1 MKPIS
6 PQSLVLGLLLLA
18 TAQLQAETTTNS
30 APALA
35 GETITRPSPAMLR
48 AEDAPVSLVP
58 NETAAQRDARMAW
71 WREARFG
78 MFVHWGVYS
87 YLGGDWQGKPY
98 NGYAEHIQRMA
109 KIPIPVYRQEVAGHF
124 NPTNFNADEW
134 IRHAKET
141 GMGYFIITAKHHD
154 GFAMWPTKVNDYN
167 VVDATPWHHD
177 PMADLRAACK
187 KYGVKF
193 GFYYSHAF
201 DWGDENAPGNDWDYN
216 NPGGDKLLHGAHWW
230 ETYPEF
236 LPKARKYVDEK
247 SIPQILELIRDYD
260 PDILWF
266 DTPHKLP
273 PEENRRILAAVRR
286 AKPSLLVNGRLVY
299 GAGDYDSTTDRPAE
313 FPPHDS
319 DWEGIPTTNE
329 SYGYNQNDHSHK
341 TVAHFIRLLAK
352 AAARGGNILMN
363 IGPRGDGTMDPA
375 DLAILQGIGA
385 WWQINGESIRG
396 TTRTPLAVQ
405 AWGES
410 TRKGN
415 TLYLHVFDWPHDGR
429 LVVGGLQTD
438 ISKAWLL
445 ADPKPPLKFTRNGM
459 DLTLTVPPTAP
470 DTVDTVIAVEC
481 AGEPQADKTRLLATN
496 VGTNSLRAFDA
507 KLIGPLG
514 FGSGKKTQ
522 AWVNNWTNKTE
533 AVVWPVRIKAKAT
546 FTATLVYDAPAGQK
560 IQGLVEGDAGNEAVQ
575 RHAGAGG
582 VFTVALGSRSFTATV
597 QTGNAVRE
605 SLGPVI
611 LEPGSYEFCVKANE
625 ISGEELF
632 RLQSLE
638 LVPLR

>member
-1 MKPIS
+1 MKRNILIA
-6 PQSLVLGLLLLA
+6 SLCLYCLPL
-18 TAQLQAETTTNS
+18 
-30 APALA
+30 
-35 GETITRPSPAMLR
+35 AMLR
-48 AEDAPVSLVP
+48 AQDAPVSSLP
-58 NETAAQRDARMAW
+58 SETAAQHDARMAW

-124 NPTNFNADEW
+124 NPANFNADEW
-134 IRHAKET
+134 IRRAKET

-187 KYGVKF
+187 KNGVKF

-216 NPGGDKLLHGAHWW
+216 NPGGDKSLHGAKWW
-230 ETYPEF
+230 EKDPEF
-236 LPKARKYVDEK
+236 LAKARKYVDEK
-247 SIPQILELIRDYD
+247 AIPQILELIRDYD

-266 DTPHKLP
+266 DTPQKLP
-273 PEENRRILAAVRR
+273 PEENRRVLAAVRR
-286 AKPSLLVNGRLVY
+286 AKPSLLVNGRLVN
-299 GAGDYDSTTDRPAE
+299 GAGDYASTSDRPAE
-313 FPPHDS
+313 FPPHDD

-341 TVAHFIRLLAK
+341 TVAHFIRVLAK

-363 IGPRGDGTMDPA
+363 IGPRGDGTFDPA
-375 DLAILQGIGA
+375 DLTILQGIGD

-410 TRKGN
+410 TRKSN
-415 TLYLHVFDWPHDGR
+415 TLYLHVFDWPHDGKI
-429 LVVGGLQTD
+429 VVGGLKTD
-438 ISKAWLL
+438 VKQAWLL
-445 ADPKPPLKFTRNGM
+445 ADKANTIFTKLKVTRVNPLDVRIEGLPK
-459 DLTLTVPPTAP
+459 TAP
-470 DTVDTVIAVEC
+470 DANDSVIVLDC
-481 AGEPQADKTRLLATN
+481 VGEPQADKTRLLAAN
-496 VGTNSLRAFDA
+496 VGTNTLRAFDA
-507 KLIGPLG
+507 KLIGPLQ
-514 FGSGKKTQ
+514 FGAGKKNS
-522 AWVNNWTNKTE
+522 AWVNNWTSKTE
-533 AVVWPVRIKAKAT
+533 AVVWPVRIKEKAT
-546 FTATLVYDAPAGQK
+546 YAVSVVYDAPVGQK
-560 IQGLVEGDAGNEAVQ
+560 SQGLVEGDAGKEAVQ
-575 RHAGAGG
+575 RHTGADGI
-582 VFTVALGSRSFTATV
+582 FTVALGSKSFSATV
-597 QTGNAVRE
+597 QTGIAVRQ
-605 SLGPVI
+605 SLGQVT

-625 ISGEELF
+625 ITGEELF

-638 LVPLR
+638 LVPQK

>member
-1 MKPIS
+1 MKRTIFIA
-6 PQSLVLGLLLLA
+6 SLCIYCLSL
-18 TAQLQAETTTNS
+18 
-30 APALA
+30 
-35 GETITRPSPAMLR
+35 AMLR
-48 AEDAPVSLVP
+48 AEDGPVSQAT

-71 WREARFG
+71 WRDARFG

-134 IRHAKET
+134 IHRAKET

-167 VVDATPWHHD
+167 IVAATPWHHD

-201 DWGDENAPGNDWDYN
+201 DWGDEDAPGNDWDYN
-216 NPGGDKLLHGAHWW
+216 NPGGDKSLHGAKWW
-230 ETYPEF
+230 EKDPEF
-236 LPKARKYVDEK
+236 LAKARKYVDEK
-247 SIPQILELIRDYD
+247 AIPQILELIRDYD

-266 DTPHKLP
+266 DTPQKLP
-273 PEENRRILAAVRR
+273 PEENRRVLAAVRR
-286 AKPSLLVNGRLVY
+286 AKPSLLVNGRLVN
-299 GAGDYDSTTDRPAE
+299 GAGDYASTSDRPAE
-313 FPPHDS
+313 FPPHDD

-341 TVAHFIRLLAK
+341 TVAHFIRVLAK

-363 IGPRGDGTMDPA
+363 IGPRGDGTLDPA
-375 DLAILQGIGA
+375 DLTILQGIGD
-385 WWQINGESIRG
+385 WWQFNGESIRG

-415 TLYLHVFDWPHDGR
+415 TLYLHVFDWPRDGR

-445 ADPKPPLKFTRNGM
+445 ADAKQPLKFTRNGM
-459 DLTLTVPPTAP
+459 DLTLTVPAVTP
-470 DTVDTVIAVEC
+470 DAVDTVIAVEC
-481 AGEPQADKTRLLATN
+481 ADEPQTDKARLLAAN
-496 VGTNSLRAFDA
+496 VGTNTLRTFDA
-507 KLIGPLG
+507 NLIGSLG
-514 FGSGKKTQ
+514 FGSGKKNS

-533 AVVWPVRIKAKAT
+533 AVVWPVRIKEKAT
-546 FTATLVYDAPAGQK
+546 FAVSVVYDAPVGQK
-560 IQGLVEGDAGNEAVQ
+560 SQGLVEGDAGKEAVQ
-575 RHAGAGG
+575 RHTGAGG
-582 VFTVALGSRSFTATV
+582 IFTVALGSKSFTATV
-597 QTGNAVRE
+597 LTGIAVRQ
-605 SLGPVI
+605 SLGDVT

-625 ISGEELF
+625 ITGEELF

-638 LVPLR
+638 LVPQK